1 MGMQFNAVTLDSSL
15 KLIEY
20 CSTNNVSLEEVS
32 RSRKIA
38 EYEVDVMKIFGFCKK
53 LGWLEDSGGEIN
65 ITEKASEILILEK
78 PPEMLRR
85 MLDMVF
91 NSQNVFW
98 RRFLSRGRKEAKF
111 FLEGNQLQVLE
122 WCGLFEEGDHISDW
136 WLDQRTYSNEEE
148 EIENAKT
155 GRKGERK
162 TLIYEEAR
170 TRRKPEW
177 TALELG
183 DGEGYDVLSWT
194 QESGSSNRLRI
205 EVKSSRDSIERARM
219 FLTRNEWEIATSAGD
234 HVFHLWTDVDK
245 ESSMLRVVSVEEM
258 AENVSKDVG
267 EGVWESVQIP
277 MRVFSHIKVVKI

>member
-20 CSTNNVSLEEVS
+20 CSSNNVSLEEVS

-53 LGWLEDSGGEIN
+53 LGWLEDSGEEIS

-91 NSQNVFW
+91 NSQDVFW

-122 WCGLFEEGDHISDW
+122 WCDLFEEGDHISDW
-136 WLDQRTYSNEEE
+136 WLDQRTYSNEGE

-183 DGEGYDVLSWT
+183 DGEGYDVLSWID
-194 QESGSSNRLRI
+194 ESSSSNRLRI

-267 EGVWESVQIP
+267 KGVWESVQIP

>member
-1 MGMQFNAVTLDSSL
+1 MMGMQFNAVTLDSSL

-20 CSTNNVSLEEVS
+20 CSSNNVSLEEVS

-53 LGWLEDSGGEIN
+53 LGWLEDSGGEIS
-65 ITEKASEILILEK
+65 ITQKASEILILEK

-91 NSQNVFW
+91 NSQDVFW

-148 EIENAKT
+148 EIQIDEFSLAQN
-155 GRKGERK
+155 
-162 TLIYEEAR
+162 Y
-170 TRRKPEW
+170 PNPFNPN
-177 TALELG
+177 
-183 DGEGYDVLSWT
+183 T
-194 QESGSSNRLRI
+194 QINFSLPQSGQ
-205 EVKSSRDSIERARM
+205 VQ
-219 FLTRNEWEIATSAGD
+219 
-234 HVFHLWTDVDK
+234 
-245 ESSMLRVVSVEEM
+245 LRVYNMLGQQVSVLVDERRN
-258 AENVSKDVG
+258 AGAHSIRFNASVLAS
-267 EGVWESVQIP
+267 GVYVYELRFNGSVLTNKMILL
-277 MRVFSHIKVVKI
+277 K